1 MRAAYSTSDI
11 PLMFAGTQLNANR
24 FSKDKSYLL
33 AFEAEDDMAQG
44 NYSAALSDLKQAV
57 SITSSNIASR
67 RQYAPAANHL
77 NETGG
82 PESQTESAFNTL
94 NEATPYVLSGSVAP
108 YSGPI
113 SCDNIISGPT
123 SQIKS

>member
-1 MRAAYSTSDI
+1 
-11 PLMFAGTQLNANR
+11 
-24 FSKDKSYLL
+24 
-33 AFEAEDDMAQG
+33 MAQG

-67 RQYAPAANHL
+67 RQYVPAANRL

-94 NEATPYVLSGSVAP
+94 NEAAPCVLSGSVAP

-113 SCDNIISGPT
+113 SCDNIISGTT